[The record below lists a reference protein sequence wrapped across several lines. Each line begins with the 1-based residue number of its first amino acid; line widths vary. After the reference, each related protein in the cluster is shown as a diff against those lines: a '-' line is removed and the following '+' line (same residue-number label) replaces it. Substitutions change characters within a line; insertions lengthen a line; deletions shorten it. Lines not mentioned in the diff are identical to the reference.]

1 MMMMKGKKKRE
12 LLVVNSIFNTDNEM
26 DIDDNDNNNDNN
38 NNNDNDNND
47 SNNNDNNNDD
57 NNNRMKSDELRKKGC
72 DYAEN
77 GDYSKSMKC
86 FNDALLLTPSCHLLH
101 ELKAQVY
108 LQLDQL
114 LDAIECAKYS
124 VELQPNFA
132 DGYITLARINRE
144 MGEVQKSVE
153 CYRTA
158 LSLDSHST
166 NDIIDE
172 ITEMEDILKRLDLI
186 QYNHSNN
193 ISSLSNASD
202 IEAMTCICNLS
213 KRATVII
220 KNDEDI

>member
-1 MMMMKGKKKRE
+1 MMMMKAKKKRE

-26 DIDDNDNNNDNN
+26 DIDDNDNNDNNDNNGNN
-38 NNNDNDNND
+38 NNNNNVGD
-47 SNNNDNNNDD
+47 DNNNS
-57 NNNRMKSDELRKKGC
+57 NRMKSDDLRKTGC
-72 DYAEN
+72 EYAEN

-124 VELQPNFA
+124 VKLQPNFA

-153 CYRTA
+153 YYRTA
-158 LSLDSHST
+158 SSLDSQST
-166 NDIIDE
+166 SDIIDE
-172 ITEMEDILKRLDLI
+172 ITEMEEILKRLDLI
-186 QYNHSNN
+186 QYNHNNN
-193 ISSLSNASD
+193 ISTLSNASD
-202 IEAMTCICNLS
+202 IEAMTCICNLTN
-213 KRATVII
+213 RATVII